1 MVKGTKTV
9 AQFKIA
15 EWVEENFISESV
27 EISYTGDNSAT
38 ITDTEGDVMKV
49 TYDEN
54 EGVKYE

>member
-15 EWVEENFISESV
+15 GWVEENFISGSV

-38 ITDTEGDVMKV
+38 ITDTEGGVMKV